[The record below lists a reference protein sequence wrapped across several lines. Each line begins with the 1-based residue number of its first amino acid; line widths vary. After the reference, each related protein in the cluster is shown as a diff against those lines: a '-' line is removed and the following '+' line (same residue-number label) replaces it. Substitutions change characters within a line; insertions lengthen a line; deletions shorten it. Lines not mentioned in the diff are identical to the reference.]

1 VELPKHVGI
10 IPDGNRR
17 WAKAKGRPSLEGHQ
31 AGVEALKR
39 VCYAGLDRGIK
50 TITYFAF
57 SSENWERTPDEVKYL
72 MTLFVNKLTNEI
84 AEVHDK
90 NVRFRMLG
98 SRTGLGKKLLD
109 AIDRAEA
116 LTADNQGGTLAICLN
131 YGGEQELAD
140 AAAELIRQGTKAE
153 EVTPELLAQHLYVPE
168 LPPLDL
174 VIRTSGEHR
183 TSGFMMYRAAYAEL
197 YFADKHWP
205 DFAATDLDA
214 ALADYAKRK
223 RRFGV

>member
-1 VELPKHVGI
+1 MLPKHVGI

-17 WAKAKGRPSLEGHQ
+17 WAKDNGLSSVEGHQ

-39 VCYAGLDRGIK
+39 VCYAGLDQSIK

-57 SSENWERTPDEVKYL
+57 SSENWQRTPDEVKYL
-72 MTLFVNKLTNEI
+72 MELFVSKLTNEI
-84 AEVHDK
+84 AEVHEKD
-90 NVRFRMLG
+90 VRFRMLG
-98 SRTGLGKKLLD
+98 SRQGLGKRLLA
-109 AIDRAEA
+109 AIDRAEE
-116 LTADNQGGTLAICLN
+116 LTAKNDGGTLAICLN

-140 AAAELIRQGTKAE
+140 ATASMIRAGVKPE
-153 EVTPELLAQHLYVPE
+153 EVTPELVAQYLYAPD

-183 TSGFMMYRAAYAEL
+183 LSGFMLYRAAYAEL

-205 DFAATDLDA
+205 DFTADDLST
-214 ALADYAKRK
+214 ALDDYAKRK
-223 RRFGV
+223 RRFGA

>member
-1 VELPKHVGI
+1 MLPKHVGI

-17 WAKAKGRPSLEGHQ
+17 WAKAQGLRSVEGHQ
-31 AGVEALKR
+31 AGVAALKR

-57 SSENWERTPDEVKYL
+57 SKENWERTPDEVKYL
-72 MTLFVNKLTNEI
+72 MELFVNKLTTEI

-90 NVRFRMLG
+90 DIRFRMLG
-98 SRTGLGKKLLD
+98 SRQGLSPRLLE
-109 AIDRAEA
+109 ALDRAEK

-140 AAAELIRQGTKAE
+140 AAAELIRLKVAPE
-153 EVTPELLAQHLYVPE
+153 DVTPELLAQHLYVPE

-174 VIRTSGEHR
+174 VIRTSGERR
-183 TSGFMMYRAAYAEL
+183 TSGFMLFRAAYAEL
-197 YFADKHWP
+197 YFAEKHWP
-205 DFAATDLDA
+205 DFDTDDLDA

>member
-1 VELPKHVGI
+1 MLPKHVGI

-17 WAKAKGRPSLEGHQ
+17 WAKAKGLPSFEGHQ
-31 AGVEALKR
+31 AGVAALKR

-57 SSENWERTPDEVKYL
+57 SSENWERTPAEVKYL
-72 MTLFVNKLTNEI
+72 MELFVNKLTTEI

-90 NVRFRMLG
+90 GVRFRMLG
-98 SRTGLGKKLLD
+98 SRQGLSKRLIGAL
-109 AIDRAEA
+109 DRAEA
-116 LTADNQGGTLAICLN
+116 LTADNTGGTLAMCIN

-140 AAAELIRQGTKAE
+140 AAAELIRAGTKADD
-153 EVTPELLAQHLYVPE
+153 VTPELLAQHLY
-168 LPPLDL
+168 DL
-174 VIRTSGEHR
+174 VIRTSGERR

-197 YFADKHWP
+197 YIAEKHWP
-205 DFAATDLDA
+205 DFGADDLDA
-214 ALADYAKRK
+214 ALDDYDKRK